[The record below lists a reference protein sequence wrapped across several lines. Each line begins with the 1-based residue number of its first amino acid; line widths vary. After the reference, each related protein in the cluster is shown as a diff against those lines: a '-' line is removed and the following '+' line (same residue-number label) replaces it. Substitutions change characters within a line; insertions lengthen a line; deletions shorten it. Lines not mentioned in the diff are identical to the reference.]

1 MPRRIFVF
9 DTPDR
14 FIPGT
19 VGQPGSRAF
28 FLQVR
33 KSPAIVSVALEKVQ
47 VAALADRLT
56 VLLAELAR
64 RGVEVPDDAVDTK
77 AAELDEPLQEL
88 FHVGTMSLSWDGERE
103 RIVIETRE
111 ATGEDDEPLEVSDED
126 ADGPD
131 LVRVSLTLAET
142 QAFIERASR
151 LVSAGRLPCPLCGQ
165 PLNPEGHMCPR
176 RNGYLN

>member
-9 DTPDR
+9 ETPER

-19 VGQPGSRAF
+19 VGEPGDRTF

-33 KSPAIVSVALEKVQ
+33 KSPAIVSVSLEKVQ

-64 RGVEVPDDAVDTK
+64 RGLEVPDDAVDV
-77 AAELDEPLQEL
+77 APAELDEPIQEL
-88 FHVGTMSLSWDGERE
+88 FRVGTMALSWDGERE

-111 ATGEDDEPLEVSDED
+111 ITSEDDEPLEVADDDE
-126 ADGPD
+126 DGPD

-142 QAFIERASR
+142 QTFIEQSTN

-165 PLNPEGHMCPR
+165 PLDPLGHICPR